1 MEALLP
7 DKMAHVEE
15 LRLIQSDI
23 SLVSLFIA
31 SSLFSSNL
39 KQFECTS
46 D

>member
-23 SLVSLFIA
+23 NLVSLFITDY
-31 SSLFSSNL
+31 FKFVF
-39 KQFECTS
+39 KQFETI
-46 D
+46 